1 MTEVTSK
8 SGIALG
14 TFDGIHKGHKAVL
27 NAVLEDKTLT
37 PVCLAF
43 GTPAAY
49 YKHHSGLLMQPEV
62 KREKLYEMGF
72 KQVNFLEFHQCRDMS
87 AVDFLDMLRTEYSAA
102 TLSCGF
108 NYRFGKNASGDV
120 ALLNEYC
127 KKYDMTLKV
136 CEPITDG
143 DEVVSSSLIRNLIAK
158 GELTHANTLLGRAL
172 EFKSKVIDGAH
183 RGRLMGF
190 PTINQPLPADFVV
203 PKFGVYATSLTIE
216 GKKYLGITNIGVHP
230 TFPLLDPIS
239 ETHIL
244 NYKGDLY
251 GKEITLH
258 LLSFVRDER
267 KFKDIN
273 ELRSAIDQDRKTVT
287 EGEYKWF

>member
-1 MTEVTSK
+1 MTAK

-14 TFDGIHKGHKAVL
+14 TFDGIHKGHKTVLDAVL
-27 NAVLEDKTLT
+27 GDKSLT

-43 GTPAAY
+43 GTPTAY
-49 YKHHSGLLMQPEV
+49 YKHHSGLLMQPAV

-72 KQVNFLEFHQCRDMS
+72 SKVDYLEFRQCRDMS
-87 AVDFLDMLRTEYSAA
+87 AVEFLDMLRTKYSAA
-102 TLSCGF
+102 ALSCGF

-120 ALLNEYC
+120 ELLKEYC
-127 KKYDMTLKV
+127 RKHGMSLRVSDPV
-136 CEPITDG
+136 TDG
-143 DEVVSSSLIRNLIAK
+143 GEVVSSSLIRNLIAK
-158 GELTHANTLLGRAL
+158 GELSRANALLGKPL
-172 EFKSKVIDGAH
+172 EFRSKVIDGAH

-190 PTINQPLPADFVV
+190 PTINQPLPEGFVV
-203 PKFGVYATSLTIE
+203 PKFGVYATSLVIE
-216 GKKYLGITNIGVHP
+216 GKKYLGITNVGVHP
-230 TFPLLDPIS
+230 TFPLTDPIS

-273 ELRSAIDQDRKTVT
+273 ELRSAIEQDRQTITK
-287 EGEYKWF
+287 GEYKWF

>member
-1 MTEVTSK
+1 MTAK

-27 NAVLEDKTLT
+27 DAVLDDTSLT

-43 GTPAAY
+43 GTPTAY

-72 KQVNFLEFHQCRDMS
+72 KKVDFLEFRQCRDMS
-87 AVDFLDMLRTEYSAA
+87 AVEFLDMLREKYSAA
-102 TLSCGF
+102 SLSCGF

-120 ALLNEYC
+120 NFLREYC
-127 KKYDMTLKV
+127 DSHGISLNV
-136 CEPITDG
+136 AEPVTDG
-143 DEVVSSSLIRNLIAK
+143 EEVVSSTLIRDLVAK
-158 GELTHANTLLGRAL
+158 GELSRANGLLGKAL
-172 EFKSKVIDGAH
+172 EFSSKVIDGAH

-190 PTINQPLPADFVV
+190 PTINQPLPDGFVV
-203 PKFGVYATSLTIE
+203 PKFGVYATSLTVE

-230 TFPLLDPIS
+230 TFPLPHPIS

-244 NYKGDLY
+244 NYKGNLY

-258 LLSFVRDER
+258 LLSFVREER
-267 KFKDIN
+267 RFKDIN
-273 ELRSAIDQDRKTVT
+273 ELRSAIEQDRKTIT
-287 EGEYKWF
+287 KGEYKWF

>member
-1 MTEVTSK
+1 MTAK

-14 TFDGIHKGHKAVL
+14 TFDGVHEGHKSVL
-27 NAVLEDKTLT
+27 NAVLQNGAEE

-43 GTPAAY
+43 GTPTAY

-72 KQVNFLEFHQCRDMS
+72 KKVDYLEFRECRDMT
-87 AVDFLDMLRTEYSAA
+87 ALEFLDMLRLKYSAA

-108 NYRFGKNASGDV
+108 NYRFGKNAAGDV
-120 ALLNEYC
+120 KLLEEYC
-127 KKYDMTLKV
+127 KEHNMKLKV
-136 CEPITDG
+136 SEPITDG
-143 DEVVSSSLIRNLIAK
+143 GEIVSSTLIRNLIAK
-158 GELTHANTLLGRAL
+158 GELSRANKLLGKAL
-172 EFKSKVIDGAH
+172 EFRAKVIDGAH

-190 PTINQPLPADFVV
+190 PTINQPLPESFVV
-203 PKFGVYATSLTIE
+203 PKFGVYATSLSID

-230 TFPLLDPIS
+230 TFPLPYPIS

-244 NYKGDLY
+244 NYKGNLY
-251 GKEITLH
+251 GREITLH
-258 LLSFVRDER
+258 LLSFVREER

-273 ELRSAIDQDRKTVT
+273 ELQSAIEQDRRTITK
-287 EGEYKWF
+287 GEYRWF

>member
-1 MTEVTSK
+1 MKRVTAK

-14 TFDGIHKGHKAVL
+14 TFDGIHEGHKSVL
-27 NAVLEDKTLT
+27 NAVLGAQEET

-43 GTPAAY
+43 GTPTAY

-72 KQVNFLEFHQCRDMS
+72 KRVDFLEFKACRDMS
-87 AVDFLDMLRTEYSAA
+87 PTEFLDMLRTKYSAA

-108 NYRFGKNASGDV
+108 NYRFGKNAAGDV
-120 ALLNEYC
+120 KLLEEYC
-127 KKYDMTLKV
+127 KEHDIKLKV
-136 CEPITDG
+136 SEPITDDG
-143 DEVVSSSLIRNLIAK
+143 EIVSSTLIRNLIAK
-158 GELTHANTLLGRAL
+158 GELSRANKLLGKPL
-172 EFKSKVIDGAH
+172 EFKAKVVDGAH

-190 PTINQPLPADFVV
+190 PTINQPLPDGFVV
-203 PKFGVYATSLTIE
+203 PKFGVYATRLTVE

-230 TFPLLDPIS
+230 TFPLPNPIS

-244 NYKGDLY
+244 NYKGNLY
-251 GKEITLH
+251 GREIALH
-258 LLSFVRDER
+258 LLGFVREER

-273 ELRSAIDQDRKTVT
+273 ELTAAIEKDRKAIVK
-287 EGEYKWF
+287 GENKWF